1 MVAVKGLYNQA
12 KEEFTKAGIDAPA
25 FNSLC
30 LVEKVFGVNQAQLMS
45 ENPLADEKDAARFIT
60 LVGRRL
66 TGEPLQYLLGEWEF
80 YGYKFKVGRGVL
92 IPRDDTEVL
101 LRSCLDYLKDKPA
114 ARVLD
119 LCSGSGA
126 LAVVI
131 AKETNCEVIAVEK
144 SAEAL
149 PYLMENISLNKAA
162 VAVVADNIFRCT
174 DDFPDGYFDL
184 ILSNPPYIISSEID
198 SLQKEIAYE
207 PRMALDGGEDG
218 YVFYRHIISQWKSKL
233 KSGGRLAFE
242 LGEGQFETVK
252 SLMEDN
258 GFTEIGFEKDL
269 GGIQR
274 AVYGTLSTI

>member
-1 MVAVKGLYNQA
+1 MVAVKFLYNQA

-30 LVEKVFGVNQAQLMS
+30 LIEKVFGINQTQLMT
-45 ENPLADEKDAARFIT
+45 ENPLADDEKGASFVT

-66 TGEPLQYLLGEWEF
+66 TGEPLQYILGEWEF
-80 YGYKFKVGRGVL
+80 YGYKLKVGRGVL

-101 LRSCLDYLKDKPA
+101 LRSCLDFLKDKKN

-119 LCSGSGA
+119 LCTGSGA
-126 LAVVI
+126 LAI
-131 AKETNCEVIAVEK
+131 ALNKETGCETVAVEK

-149 PYLMENISLNKAA
+149 PYLMQNISLNKAE
-162 VAVVADNIFRCT
+162 VAVVADDVLKCQ
-174 DDFPDGYFDL
+174 DDFPDNYFDL
-184 ILSNPPYIISSEID
+184 ILSNPPYIISGEID
-198 SLQKEIAYE
+198 SLQREVSFE

-218 YVFYRHIISQWKSKL
+218 YVFYRHIISHWKSKL
-233 KSGGRLAFE
+233 KIGGRMAFE

-252 SLMEDN
+252 ELMERE
-258 GFTEIGFEKDL
+258 GFTEIGFENDL

-274 AVYGTLSTI
+274 AVYGTLNTI

>member
-1 MVAVKGLYNQA
+1 MAAVKGLYNQA

-30 LVEKVFGVNQAQLMS
+30 LIEKVFKIDRSRLMS
-45 ENPLADEKDAARFIT
+45 ESIIAKDEDAARFVT

-66 TGEPLQYLLGEWEF
+66 LGEPLQYILGEWEF

-101 LRSCLDYLKDKPA
+101 LRSCLDYLSDKKGA
-114 ARVLD
+114 KVLD

-131 AKETNCEVIAVEK
+131 AKERDCETVAVEK

-149 PYLMENISLNKAA
+149 PYLMQNISLNKAN
-162 VAVVADNIFRCT
+162 VAVVANDIFRCVGE
-174 DDFPDGYFDL
+174 FPDNYFDL
-184 ILSNPPYIISSEID
+184 ILSNPPYVISDEIEG
-198 SLQKEIAYE
+198 LQREISFE
-207 PRMALDGGEDG
+207 PRMALDGGRDG
-218 YVFYRHIISQWKSKL
+218 YDFYRFITKEWKSKL
-233 KSGGRLAFE
+233 KKGGRLAFE

-252 SLMEDN
+252 SLMEDE
-258 GFTEIGFEKDL
+258 GFENIGFELDL

-274 AVYGTLSTI
+274 AVYGTLI